1 MIKRLRA
8 LLGVS
13 AILAIAP
20 CSVAGD
26 ARTII
31 GRLTDVHPESRLA
44 PTDDD
49 AEVLVIRTRSSG
61 DVVVNVGTRTRYLK
75 WVTRQPWQQDRR
87 ATASELRVGKLVSID
102 TGKDGDRLVAR
113 VVRIA
118 TD

>member
-1 MIKRLRA
+1 MSKGLCA

-20 CSVAGD
+20 CGVAGD
-26 ARTII
+26 TRTIV
-31 GRLTDVHPESRLA
+31 GRLADVYPEISPVRS
-44 PTDDD
+44 DDD
-49 AEVLVIRTRSSG
+49 AEVLVIRTGKAG
-61 DVVVNVGTRTRYLK
+61 DVAVTVGRRTRYLK

-87 ATASELRVGKLVSID
+87 AKASALRIGKLVSID
-102 TGKDGDRLVAR
+102 VAKDGERLVAR